1 MCRMLIALGDINT
14 SHLVDGIIAMAS
26 DKNANHEYNKDIQG
40 SFVHGCG
47 WSFATLDIN
56 NDWLIRKSTEPI
68 FTDEAV
74 WDLKPVNSKL
84 RSFHARKATKGGI
97 TMNNLHHFYYESPE
111 FGSFVMSHNG
121 HIYDELSFNDK
132 FVVKGETDSEK
143 FFYHL
148 VSRIENG
155 LDIPKALS
163 LSLKNLEDFRGANI
177 IFSTKEKSYIT
188 VFHTSR
194 PKYYEM
200 NLVKK
205 GNSLVVSS
213 EVIQLPGVEDVD
225 WISIKNNDLVE
236 IDHEKLTYEIKKI

>member
-1 MCRMLIALGDINT
+1 M
-14 SHLVDGIIAMAS
+14 SSKYSESSS
-26 DKNANHEYNKDIQG
+26 DSD
-40 SFVHGCG
+40 
-47 WSFATLDIN
+47 
-56 NDWLIRKSTEPI
+56 TESEP
-68 FTDEAV
+68 E
-74 WDLKPVNSKL
+74 KYYK
-84 RSFHARKATKGGI
+84 KGGY
-97 TMNNLHHFYYESPE
+97 HHVKIGEE
-111 FGSFVMSHNG
+111 
-121 HIYDELSFNDK
+121 FNDK

-213 EVIQLPGVEDVD
+213 EVIKLPGVEDVD